1 MYGFIFSELQNTS
14 SVAHSAHL
22 GGLFAGACFYIYLKS
37 GKSLPVFVFKKRT
50 STTIN
55 SPTPSKDGF
64 QVNFANSSDLQIEVD
79 RILDKINDTGFG
91 SLTSKEKLTLEKAK
105 SLL

>member
-22 GGLFAGACFYIYLKS
+22 GGLCAGACFYMYLKS
-37 GKSLPVFVFKKRT
+37 GKSLPTFVFKKKT
-50 STTIN
+50 SMTFN
-55 SPTPSKDGF
+55 SPTPSKDAYK
-64 QVNFANSSDLQIEVD
+64 VNFASSSDLQSEVD

-91 SLTSKEKLTLEKAK
+91 SLTPKENP
-105 SLL
+105 